1 MLRYLLLKPTRCFR
15 VKSIRHPVTF
25 LLYALLATSAFA
37 RVGEPLARLKE
48 HFGKAPEAGA
58 PKNMAVWII
67 ESIDGALIYT
77 VTLNDKGVSI
87 AEGIKPLK
95 RGLLTTQIAQDFLRD
110 QSFAIKDSKTARV
123 VPAGGKYVFAG
134 QSFVC
139 GANES
144 VIVDDV
150 NGLLIIWSRDNPPSV
165 MAVTREMLLR
175 AGG

>member
-1 MLRYLLLKPTRCFR
+1 MTGSVLPAPRSLLVAALVC
-15 VKSIRHPVTF
+15 SIAAIP
-25 LLYALLATSAFA
+25 AFA

-48 HFGKAPEAGA
+48 RFGRPPEAGA

-77 VTLNDKGVSI
+77 VTLNAKGISI

-110 QSFAIKDSKTARV
+110 QTFAIKDSKTARV
-123 VPAGGKYVFAG
+123 VPAGEKYTFAK
-134 QSFVC
+134 QPFVC

-144 VIVDDV
+144 VVVDDT